1 MFSINPIPKCAAS
14 PELAVPRK
22 LNVHVSLPPIADVF
36 PNHSFLST
44 PRETTRETTR
54 ECIRESSQESSAK
67 GKRKRVNVLQLAILS
82 RVFSV
87 TSFPST
93 KLREELARQ
102 LGMSPRAV
110 QVWFQNKRQS
120 LRGNL
125 PQGNW
130 VRARQL
136 SFTIKD
142 MESFLLPHPK
152 QIHFNSSSP

>member
-102 LGMSPRAV
+102 LGMSPGRCRYGSRTSASRCEATFPRAT
-110 QVWFQNKRQS
+110 
-120 LRGNL
+120 GC
-125 PQGNW
+125 G
-130 VRARQL
+130 RA
-136 SFTIKD
+136 S
-142 MESFLLPHPK
+142 
-152 QIHFNSSSP
+152 